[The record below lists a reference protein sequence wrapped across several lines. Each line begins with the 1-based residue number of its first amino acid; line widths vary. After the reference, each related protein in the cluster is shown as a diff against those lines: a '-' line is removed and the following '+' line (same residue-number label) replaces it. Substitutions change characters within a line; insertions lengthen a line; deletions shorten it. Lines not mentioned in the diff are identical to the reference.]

1 MKKLNFKSVQVT
13 DIDGTVKEMD
23 LSKEIGNI
31 IFRTTKD
38 LGELETAREI
48 YQKGEIEVDDKT
60 ADMIKKYIDENF
72 VAFAKEA
79 LNPLF
84 K

>member
-1 MKKLNFKSVQVT
+1 MKKLNFKNVPVT
-13 DIDGTVKEMD
+13 NIDGTVKEMD

-38 LGELETAREI
+38 LGELEIAREI
-48 YQKGEIEVDDKT
+48 YHKGEIEVDEKT
-60 ADMIKKYIDENF
+60 ADMIKMHIDENF
-72 VAFAKEA
+72 VAFIKVA

>member
-1 MKKLNFKSVQVT
+1 MKKLNFKSVPVT

-38 LGELETAREI
+38 LGELEIAREI
-48 YQKGEIEVDDKT
+48 YQKGETEADAKT
-60 ADMIKKYIDENF
+60 EK
-72 VAFAKEA
+72 
-79 LNPLF
+79 
-84 K
+84 